1 GAGMSA
7 LAQVLHDIGHTVQGS
22 DITAEV
28 FTEGPLRKKNIKI
41 LPFSEDNV
49 VEGFTYIAGN
59 AFKDDHLEIKKARE
73 KGYEVIRYH
82 IFLPDYTSKYIS
94 SAFTDTHRNMSMYC
108 LLTHVMNGSE
118 DTTYLIG
125 AGTGVG
131 IPKTEYFAFE
141 SCEYIRHFLSYY
153 PDH

>member
-1 GAGMSA
+1 MNKYHFIGIKGAGMSA

-59 AFKDDHLEIKKARE
+59 AFKDDHPEIKKARE
-73 KGYEVIRYH
+73 KGSLALFKSI
-82 IFLPDYTSKYIS
+82 I
-94 SAFTDTHRNMSMYC
+94 C
-108 LLTHVMNGSE
+108 
-118 DTTYLIG
+118 
-125 AGTGVG
+125 
-131 IPKTEYFAFE
+131 
-141 SCEYIRHFLSYY
+141 
-153 PDH
+153 